1 MSYFSFYKPLFM
13 AELLII
19 EFLFTYRLRKRRY
32 FIWRYLAVAAVCMA
46 VAIVIPWQP
55 KEPVTLSCI
64 FLGMFLVTFLMHLLC
79 YDVSALNLLFCLI
92 TAYTVHHFAYCLS
105 NGMLLLTGLNKDI
118 YGIYAEEAMQ
128 QQPSA
133 NYVFGVIFTFLIFY
147 LSYYAFYIIYGRRIR
162 KNQDFHLKNT
172 SLLLI
177 SAVSIVLSIF
187 VNSMVVYG
195 NTYDELVIAINL
207 YNALCCC
214 FIIYM
219 LFSMLNNVTME
230 DELNAIH
237 KILRESREQYEA
249 SRKNI
254 ELINIK
260 CHDLKHQIRQIG
272 QASHLDEGAIAEIEH
287 VVSIYDG
294 EVQTGNLALDTILTE
309 KSLYCYKN
317 KIRLTCIADGS
328 LLNFMGEAE
337 LYGMFGNAVDNAISA
352 VRKIS
357 EEDKRYIGLTVRK
370 EGDFVVV
377 NVHNYYE
384 GELRY
389 SDRGLPFT
397 TKQDAENHGFGL
409 KSIAY
414 IVEKYGG
421 ALSVRAEEGVFN
433 LNIIFPE
440 V

>member
-1 MSYFSFYKPLFM
+1 M

-19 EFLFTYRLRKRRY
+19 EFLFTYRLRKRRLY
-32 FIWRYLAVAAVCMA
+32 VWRYPAVVVVCMV
-46 VAIVIPWQP
+46 VAIMIPWQP
-55 KEPVTLSCI
+55 KDPVTLSCI

-133 NYVFGVIFTFLIFY
+133 NYVFGMIFTFLIFY
-147 LSYYAFYIIYGRRIR
+147 LSYYAFFIIFGRRIR
-162 KNQDFHLKNT
+162 KNQDFHLKNM

-177 SAVSIVLSIF
+177 SAISIVLSIF

-219 LFSMLNNVTME
+219 LFSMLNNVTTE
-230 DELNAIH
+230 DELNAIR

-272 QASHLDEGAIAEIEH
+272 QASHLDEGAIAEIED

-352 VRKIS
+352 VKKID
-357 EEDKRYIGLTVRK
+357 EEDKRYIGLTVRRE
-370 EGDFVVV
+370 EGFITV

-384 GELRY
+384 GELQY
-389 SDRGLPFT
+389 SERGLPFT
-397 TKQDAENHGFGL
+397 TKKDSENHGFGL

-421 ALSVRAEEGVFN
+421 MLSIRADEGVFN

-440 V
+440 G